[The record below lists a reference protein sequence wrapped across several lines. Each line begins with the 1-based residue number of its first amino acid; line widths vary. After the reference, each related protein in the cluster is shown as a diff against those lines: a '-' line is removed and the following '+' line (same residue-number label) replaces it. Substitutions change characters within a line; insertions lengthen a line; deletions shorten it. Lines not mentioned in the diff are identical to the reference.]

1 MIAIRTGAG
10 VKLTLA
16 QGRHREGQA
25 MSDIKDLE
33 RRISLALDRIG
44 QAVDGFVP
52 AAFGTGTAELQ
63 DALRTEQATNADL
76 TERLRVMT
84 LREASDA
91 AEATA
96 KVGRLVRAL
105 DAQGLE
111 LQRLKKTVIQLRE
124 SLRALREAQTG
135 AVADPHLL
143 NTAMLVELEALHAT
157 RLTEM
162 AQMEEILAELHPLIG
177 EMQDA

>member
-1 MIAIRTGAG
+1 
-10 VKLTLA
+10 
-16 QGRHREGQA
+16 

-91 AEATA
+91 AESTA

>member
-1 MIAIRTGAG
+1 
-10 VKLTLA
+10 
-16 QGRHREGQA
+16 

-33 RRISLALDRIG
+33 QRISLALDRIG

>member
-1 MIAIRTGAG
+1 
-10 VKLTLA
+10 
-16 QGRHREGQA
+16 
-25 MSDIKDLE
+25 MSNIEELE
-33 RRISLALDRIG
+33 RRISVAFDRIG
-44 QAVDGFVP
+44 QAVDRFVP
-52 AAFGTGTAELQ
+52 AAPGIDTAALQ
-63 DALRTEQATNADL
+63 DALQAEQATNAEL

-84 LREASDA
+84 LRGESDA
-91 AEATA
+91 AEATE

-105 DAQGLE
+105 DAQGIE
-111 LQRLKKTVIQLRE
+111 LQRLKNTVIQLRE

-162 AQMEEILAELHPLIG
+162 AQMEEILAELHPLI
-177 EMQDA
+177 EEVQDA

>member
-1 MIAIRTGAG
+1 
-10 VKLTLA
+10 
-16 QGRHREGQA
+16 

-33 RRISLALDRIG
+33 QRISLALDRIG

-63 DALRTEQATNADL
+63 DSLRTERATNADL